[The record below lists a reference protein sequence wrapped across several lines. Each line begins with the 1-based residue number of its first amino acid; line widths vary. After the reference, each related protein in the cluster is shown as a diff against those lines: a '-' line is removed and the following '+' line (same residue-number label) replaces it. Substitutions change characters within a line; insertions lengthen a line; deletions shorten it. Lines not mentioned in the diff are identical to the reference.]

1 MFLDNIN
8 RKYMIFYTNEDIT
21 GQNDITTHDLDNTSG
36 ERLISDGATLTCK
49 EQLGYHTYSQS
60 SNINPYNGATPL
72 ITMSL
77 PSDRNVFLFGLLP
90 LALTT
95 DLDIKYFSG
104 YEKLK
109 CPIDGAS
116 CTLEPVEWIS
126 YYDGIEVN
134 GGYPLL
140 MGSRLKCQ
148 KAVDHG
154 KDLLQLVFMSN
165 GQEELGD
172 IRAMMWW
179 SERAPYYGVD
189 PNTNN
194 IFIKG
199 YIKAMDALS
208 AYNGVKKIIS
218 LAQGLGTATAS
229 SGAVGTITYTSVKL
243 VYAVDGGIS
252 SINKLITGKNYSIVR
267 EIVQTKLAKE
277 AYLKEYEKEH
287 PIKANICRASGTP
300 TDLMPPLS

>member
-1 MFLDNIN
+1 
-8 RKYMIFYTNEDIT
+8 
-21 GQNDITTHDLDNTSG
+21 
-36 ERLISDGATLTCK
+36 
-49 EQLGYHTYSQS
+49 
-60 SNINPYNGATPL
+60 
-72 ITMSL
+72 MSL

-109 CPIDGAS
+109 CPIDGAP

-165 GQEELGD
+165 V
-172 IRAMMWW
+172 R
-179 SERAPYYGVD
+179 
-189 PNTNN
+189 
-194 IFIKG
+194 
-199 YIKAMDALS
+199 
-208 AYNGVKKIIS
+208 
-218 LAQGLGTATAS
+218 
-229 SGAVGTITYTSVKL
+229 
-243 VYAVDGGIS
+243 
-252 SINKLITGKNYSIVR
+252 KN
-267 EIVQTKLAKE
+267 
-277 AYLKEYEKEH
+277 
-287 PIKANICRASGTP
+287 
-300 TDLMPPLS
+300 